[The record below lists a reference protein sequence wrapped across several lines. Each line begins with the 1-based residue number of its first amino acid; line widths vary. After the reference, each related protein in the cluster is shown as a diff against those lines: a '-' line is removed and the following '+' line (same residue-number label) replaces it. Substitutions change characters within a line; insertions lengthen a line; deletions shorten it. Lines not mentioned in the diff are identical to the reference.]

1 MNLPPPR
8 VFESLHFN
16 HANANSITSPTFL
29 HHQPLVGGNYIMETR
44 VETLGD
50 VCDGKSN
57 SNLEEAFK
65 LSNCTTHENHPHFKL
80 DNLECNSSITSGGV
94 SSGTPSSTES
104 AIINLEGD
112 ECMNKSTPS
121 SPLSIAENGSF
132 YASLNGCG
140 FNHCIGNSDVFI
152 YFD

>member
-1 MNLPPPR
+1 ML
-8 VFESLHFN
+8 FSTSLFSSFTRFRCCYGLNGIIVKVSVKDVHSFSCVN
-16 HANANSITSPTFL
+16 VDA
-29 HHQPLVGGNYIMETR
+29 VGGNYIMETR

-94 SSGTPSSTES
+94 SSGTPSSV
-104 AIINLEGD
+104 L
-112 ECMNKSTPS
+112 
-121 SPLSIAENGSF
+121 
-132 YASLNGCG
+132 
-140 FNHCIGNSDVFI
+140 
-152 YFD
+152 